1 MSLRYRIDILQ
12 KSRKKF
18 TTGEGRA
25 GCGGLSAAVLSPQTK
40 KGGVPTLQLL
50 DIHGSSYD
58 ILDLLEIG
66 FHGGVARYN
75 N

>member
-1 MSLRYRIDILQ
+1 M
-12 KSRKKF
+12 
-18 TTGEGRA
+18 A